1 MLQEAASSI
10 PGADLLKLPFLRQE
24 AQMLKKLTLSN
35 FKAWEQVDL
44 QLGKITGIFGAN
56 SAGKSSLLQFLLLLK
71 QTKNA
76 TDRGLVLDF
85 GSSTGIV
92 NFGSFRNVVHRHD
105 PERRVSWTLDW
116 TLPSKLTTV
125 AWSGPKSATV
135 FRGDSLQTSCE
146 VGLRQERLWPHLL
159 AYRFSEAD
167 FSLKAQPSPGDKFF
181 LETHNDRG
189 FQFKRNKGRAWSL
202 PDPVKTH
209 LFPDEVRH
217 FYRNAGF
224 LSRFELAYERLM
236 DSIYYLGPLRDY
248 PRREYGW
255 TGSSPDDVGQR
266 GELTIGAMLSATRD
280 SQMRS
285 LGHRRRR
292 KPFQEMIAHWLSELR
307 LIQDFR
313 LEEIAA
319 GTNLYRAVV
328 KTSRWS
334 VPTALTDVGFG
345 VSQVLPAVVLLYYV
359 PEGSTVLLEQ
369 PEIHLHPAVQS
380 GLADVML
387 SVAKARNVQ
396 IIVESHSEHLLRRL
410 QRRVAE
416 GEASSEDVKMYFV
429 SPSGYKARLSDLTL
443 NTWGEIENWPE
454 RFFGD
459 EMGEIGAIATASL
472 RRRQAP

>member
-1 MLQEAASSI
+1 
-10 PGADLLKLPFLRQE
+10 
-24 AQMLKKLTLSN
+24 MLKKLTLSN

-44 QLGKITGIFGAN
+44 QFGKVTGIFGAN

-76 TDRGLVLDF
+76 TDRRLVLDF
-85 GSSTGIV
+85 GSSTEIV
-92 NFGSFRNVVHRHD
+92 NLGSFSNVVHRHD
-105 PERRVSWTLDW
+105 LEHRISWTLDW
-116 TLPSKLTTV
+116 TLPSRLTALAMRGPRSVV
-125 AWSGPKSATV
+125 AFS
-135 FRGDSLQTSCE
+135 GDSLQTCCE
-146 VGLRQERLWPHLL
+146 VGLRQERLWSHLL

-167 FSLKAQPSPGDKFF
+167 FNLKAQPSSGNKFI
-181 LETHNDRG
+181 LETHNNMG
-189 FQFKRNKGRAWSL
+189 FQFRRNKGRAWPL
-202 PDPVKTH
+202 PGPVKTH

-217 FYRNAGF
+217 FYQNAGF

-266 GELTIGAMLSATRD
+266 GELTIAAMLAATRD
-280 SQMRS
+280 RQMRN
-285 LGHRRRR
+285 LGYRRRR

-307 LIQDFR
+307 LIRDFR

-319 GTNLYRAVV
+319 GTNVYRALV

-359 PEGSTVLLEQ
+359 PEGSTVILEQ

-387 SVAKARNVQ
+387 SVAEARNVQ

-416 GEASSEDVKMYFV
+416 GTASSEDVKMYFV
-429 SPSGYKARLSDLTL
+429 SPDGYKARLSDLAL
-443 NTWGEIENWPE
+443 NMWGEIENWPE

-472 RRRQAP
+472 QRRQANPE

>member
-1 MLQEAASSI
+1 
-10 PGADLLKLPFLRQE
+10 
-24 AQMLKKLTLSN
+24 MLKKLTLSN

-44 QLGKITGIFGAN
+44 QFGKITGIFGAN

-85 GSSTGIV
+85 GSPTGIV
-92 NFGSFRNVVHRHD
+92 NLGSFKNVVHRHD
-105 PERRVSWTLDW
+105 VKRQISWTLDW
-116 TLPSKLTTV
+116 TLPSRLRALAVT
-125 AWSGPKSATV
+125 GPQSVIV
-135 FRGDSLQTSCE
+135 FQGHSLQTLCE
-146 VGLRQERLWPHLL
+146 VGLRQERLWSHLL
-159 AYRFSEAD
+159 TYRFNEAD
-167 FSLKAQPSPGDKFF
+167 FGLKAQPSPGDKFI
-181 LETHNDRG
+181 LETHNNRG
-189 FQFKRNKGRAWSL
+189 FQFRRNRGRAWSL

-217 FYRNAGF
+217 LYRNTGF

-236 DSIYYLGPLRDY
+236 DSIYYLGPLRDH

-266 GELTIGAMLSATRD
+266 GEFTIGAMLAATRD
-280 SQMRS
+280 RQMRS
-285 LGHRRRR
+285 LGYRRH
-292 KPFQEMIAHWLSELR
+292 KKQFQEMIAHWLNELH

-380 GLADVML
+380 GLAGCH
-387 SVAKARNVQ
+387 
-396 IIVESHSEHLLRRL
+396 VE
-410 QRRVAE
+410 
-416 GEASSEDVKMYFV
+416 
-429 SPSGYKARLSDLTL
+429 
-443 NTWGEIENWPE
+443 
-454 RFFGD
+454 
-459 EMGEIGAIATASL
+459 
-472 RRRQAP
+472 RRQVSQRTDHR